1 MVEFKHTDYTT
12 AKGVLV
18 FPDHYVSV
26 AHTFKKD
33 DAAAVTQ
40 DGRKIVKAGT
50 LYPSNDVSAIGI
62 VWADYDVTDGD
73 RTGALIIHGFVKTK
87 ALPVIPS
94 SAAKGALKMI
104 QFLPLEAVTLTMTA
118 QGINI
123 ATGEAA
129 GTLHQVRVD
138 IVGVHFRDAAATLS
152 NWTITGEDTAKV
164 KVESIELGPD
174 GTYALF
180 NLKNSAAAAAGSV
193 TVAPKAAA
201 TSTGDVATAVTIV
214 TVA

>member
-1 MVEFKHTDYTT
+1 M
-12 AKGVLV
+12 
-18 FPDHYVSV
+18 SV

-40 DGRKIVKAGT
+40 NGRKIIKAGT
-50 LYPSNDVSAIGI
+50 LYPSNDSSAIGI

-104 QFLPLEAVTLTMTA
+104 QFLPLQAVTPTMTA
-118 QGINI
+118 QGIKI
-123 ATGEAA
+123 TAGEAIN
-129 GTLHQVRVD
+129 TEHQVRVD
-138 IVGVHFRDAAATLS
+138 IAGVHFRDEATTLS
-152 NWTITGEDTAKV
+152 NWTINGESTAKV

-201 TSTGDVATAVTIV
+201 TSTGDVAAAVTIV

>member
-40 DGRKIVKAGT
+40 YGRKIVKAGT
-50 LYPSNDVSAIGI
+50 LYPSNDASAIGI

-104 QFLPLEAVTLTMTA
+104 QFLPLQAVTPTMTA
-118 QGINI
+118 QGIKI
-123 ATGEAA
+123 TAGEAMD
-129 GTLHQVRVD
+129 TQHQVRVD
-138 IVGVHFRDAAATLS
+138 IAGVHFRDEAKTLS
-152 NWTITGEDTAKV
+152 NWTITGEGTAKV
-164 KVESIELGPD
+164 KVESIEIGPA

-180 NLKNSAAAAAGSV
+180 NLKNRDRKSV
-193 TVAPKAAA
+193 V
-201 TSTGDVATAVTIV
+201 
-214 TVA
+214 

>member
-1 MVEFKHTDYTT
+1 MVDYNHTDYTT

-40 DGRKIVKAGT
+40 DGRKIIKAGT
-50 LYPSNDVSAIGI
+50 LYPSNDSSAIGI

-104 QFLPLEAVTLTMTA
+104 QFLPLQAVTPTMTA
-118 QGINI
+118 QGIKI
-123 ATGEAA
+123 TAGEAIN
-129 GTLHQVRVD
+129 TEHQVRVD
-138 IVGVHFRDAAATLS
+138 IAGVHFRDEAKTLS
-152 NWTITGEDTAKV
+152 NWTITGESTAKV

-180 NLKNSAAAAAGSV
+180 NLKNSAAAVAGSV

>member
-1 MVEFKHTDYTT
+1 
-12 AKGVLV
+12 
-18 FPDHYVSV
+18 
-26 AHTFKKD
+26 
-33 DAAAVTQ
+33 
-40 DGRKIVKAGT
+40 
-50 LYPSNDVSAIGI
+50 
-62 VWADYDVTDGD
+62 
-73 RTGALIIHGFVKTK
+73 
-87 ALPVIPS
+87 
-94 SAAKGALKMI
+94 MI
-104 QFLPLEAVTLTMTA
+104 QFLPLEAVTPTMTA
-118 QGINI
+118 QGIKI

-129 GTLHQVRVD
+129 GTLHQARVD

>member
-33 DAAAVTQ
+33 DAAAVTE

-50 LYPSNDVSAIGI
+50 LYPSNNASAIGI

-104 QFLPLEAVTLTMTA
+104 QFLPLEAVTPTMTA

-123 ATGEAA
+123 AAGEAA

-138 IVGVHFRDAAATLS
+138 IVGVHFRDAATTLS
-152 NWTITGEDTAKV
+152 NWTIEGEATV
-164 KVESIELGPD
+164 KVQSIEIGPD

-180 NLKNSAAAAAGSV
+180 NLQNSAAAAAGSV

>member
-1 MVEFKHTDYTT
+1 
-12 AKGVLV
+12 
-18 FPDHYVSV
+18 
-26 AHTFKKD
+26 
-33 DAAAVTQ
+33 
-40 DGRKIVKAGT
+40 
-50 LYPSNDVSAIGI
+50 
-62 VWADYDVTDGD
+62 
-73 RTGALIIHGFVKTK
+73 
-87 ALPVIPS
+87 
-94 SAAKGALKMI
+94 
-104 QFLPLEAVTLTMTA
+104 MTA
-118 QGINI
+118 QGLNI
-123 ATGEAA
+123 AAGEAA

-138 IVGVHFRDAAATLS
+138 IVGVHFRDAATTLS

-193 TVAPKAAA
+193 TVAPKSDA

>member
-26 AHTFKKD
+26 AHTFKKN
-33 DAAAVTQ
+33 DAAAITE

-50 LYPSNDVSAIGI
+50 LYPSNDDSAIGI

-94 SAAKGALKMI
+94 SNAKGALKMI
-104 QFLPLEAVTLTMTA
+104 QFLPLEAVTPTMTA
-118 QGINI
+118 QGIKI
-123 ATGEAA
+123 AVNEAA
-129 GTLHQVRVD
+129 DTLHQVRVD
-138 IVGVHFRDAAATLS
+138 IVGVHFRDAAAIS
-152 NWTITGEDTAKV
+152 RNWAITGEDTTHV

-180 NLKNSAAAAAGSV
+180 NLKNSASAVAGSV
-193 TVAPKAAA
+193 TVAPNANA
-201 TSTGDVATAVTIV
+201 TSTGDVANAVTIV

>member
-33 DAAAVTQ
+33 DKAAVTQ

-50 LYPSNDVSAIGI
+50 LYPNNDASAIGI

-104 QFLPLEAVTLTMTA
+104 QFLPLEAVTPTMTA

-123 ATGEAA
+123 AAGEAS

-138 IVGVHFRDAAATLS
+138 IVGVHFRDAATTLS
-152 NWTITGEDTAKV
+152 NWTITGGDTANV